1 MTTVEEEEQET
12 QAAQLHLA
20 DYRLTY
26 PLETADT
33 AAAMR
38 EAELPN
44 TRPIQIVNKDNERMQ
59 FNRQDLRR
67 IMGDM
72 LNDVCVNEYLTL
84 MCSTNLQYNAEH
96 LPANFAPYIYEE
108 VPIPIDDPNLS
119 KADLHHRLRNFDLF
133 TCDVLISPI
142 ITGGHITAVIA
153 DRRCQEIVHYD
164 SMGDGN
170 RTYALELGNWLQ
182 EHWEWRVT
190 HGGPEQG
197 QYPQQGQWTCR
208 GASRV
213 DTPQQQDG
221 ISCGVFAITFA
232 TLILMQI
239 PLRHFSQ
246 NLVPRM
252 RLHVANCIL
261 SQACPLPA
269 CVNEMGNRLGTYIVA
284 GDTQRLF
291 RPRIRRGVREDPD
304 TVRARGM
311 ELQRR
316 GRYIEIDLDNDMATT
331 STTASEIRH
340 DEVTTGATTRER
352 RYQQRQC
359 NTGGT
364 GFEDWI
370 TRIKG
375 TECPTELLAK
385 EHITSRS
392 KGLLR
397 RMIEAFRN
405 NTKLQ
410 VLRIQGLG
418 IDDELLQL
426 LVEVLSTTVVYGV
439 NLGEGLYGR
448 EALRTFA
455 EKLEYTYVV
464 QVYFENVTTDIKHM
478 ILTACER
485 NRRKLP
491 TLLSLYRIIV
501 PEHIWM
507 MWPRLKTG
515 EEEKPLPQL
524 KKRKMTKA
532 TETGTNK
539 RHKTSAETELSDIM
553 ETQMLVHSNEQ
564 KDREDSSRHSNTET
578 WDVQGATLRSSVTHA
593 THTLYHRGSGFV
605 GNESSIEVTTSNR
618 TGNVDPPVQA
628 RRTPEETKRNSQ
640 NRQEERK
647 SFRTGITPLPRF
659 RVGETAAR
667 RRQLLTD
674 RLHATSRMDTN
685 DVPGHQKE
693 EDPSFNIHDAN
704 QALKDSE
711 LDFVLIE
718 SFTDKVDGNN
728 QAVEL
733 SSPRPLHH
741 AAVREQTRH
750 SEELDNYTDNNA
762 REVATS
768 EHTDRLEA
776 ARQDTG
782 AGRAK
787 RKRTDLPEATL
798 AEDRSIGSMDE
809 EELLKRRRLAGEGE
823 GSSSAGLDE
832 KDASDISDGMCNFS
846 QYTARP

>member
-1 MTTVEEEEQET
+1 
-12 QAAQLHLA
+12 
-20 DYRLTY
+20 
-26 PLETADT
+26 
-33 AAAMR
+33 
-38 EAELPN
+38 
-44 TRPIQIVNKDNERMQ
+44 
-59 FNRQDLRR
+59 
-67 IMGDM
+67 
-72 LNDVCVNEYLTL
+72 

-291 RPRIRRGVREDPD
+291 RPRVRRGVREDPD

-316 GRYIEIDLDNDMATT
+316 GRYIEIDLDNDKATT

-385 EHITSRS
+385 EFMTSRS

-405 NTKLQ
+405 NTNIWAHTKHIF
-410 VLRIQGLG
+410 VH
-418 IDDELLQL
+418 
-426 LVEVLSTTVVYGV
+426 LV
-439 NLGEGLYGR
+439 
-448 EALRTFA
+448 
-455 EKLEYTYVV
+455 
-464 QVYFENVTTDIKHM
+464 I
-478 ILTACER
+478 
-485 NRRKLP
+485 
-491 TLLSLYRIIV
+491 
-501 PEHIWM
+501 
-507 MWPRLKTG
+507 
-515 EEEKPLPQL
+515 
-524 KKRKMTKA
+524 
-532 TETGTNK
+532 
-539 RHKTSAETELSDIM
+539 SAWS
-553 ETQMLVHSNEQ
+553 H
-564 KDREDSSRHSNTET
+564 
-578 WDVQGATLRSSVTHA
+578 
-593 THTLYHRGSGFV
+593 
-605 GNESSIEVTTSNR
+605 
-618 TGNVDPPVQA
+618 
-628 RRTPEETKRNSQ
+628 
-640 NRQEERK
+640 
-647 SFRTGITPLPRF
+647 
-659 RVGETAAR
+659 
-667 RRQLLTD
+667 
-674 RLHATSRMDTN
+674 
-685 DVPGHQKE
+685 
-693 EDPSFNIHDAN
+693 
-704 QALKDSE
+704 
-711 LDFVLIE
+711 
-718 SFTDKVDGNN
+718 
-728 QAVEL
+728 
-733 SSPRPLHH
+733 
-741 AAVREQTRH
+741 
-750 SEELDNYTDNNA
+750 
-762 REVATS
+762 
-768 EHTDRLEA
+768 
-776 ARQDTG
+776 
-782 AGRAK
+782 
-787 RKRTDLPEATL
+787 
-798 AEDRSIGSMDE
+798 
-809 EELLKRRRLAGEGE
+809 
-823 GSSSAGLDE
+823 
-832 KDASDISDGMCNFS
+832 
-846 QYTARP
+846 